1 MCEATA
7 CTTTVISPSSL
18 LPKQYSLRIIF
29 YSMFGS
35 YDHKEKKRRRPYFNK
50 GGIILRQPPRLWIL
64 TNEYEPYIIGGLGT
78 AVTNLTKAYVRSG
91 VHTTV
96 LSQRSNS
103 PISITKS
110 GRLCIVRFPTRAP
123 YYSMKTR
130 QFNPAA
136 IERWIEHQGYH
147 KPNGIHVHSL
157 QFTNL
162 SKYYKLK
169 HRIPIIYTSH
179 SLVTR
184 EKGPASK
191 KKQMRIDQ
199 QALLFKKT
207 SMITVPSR
215 SELGKLKKLYPFV
228 AGKTAV
234 VNHGIF
240 LHKSQTR
247 ASRKH
252 LLYVGR
258 LVPLKGIEP
267 LLNAISILKQDGN
280 NVRLDL
286 VGTGSKRYVH
296 QLKALARK
304 LGISSEV
311 RWLGFRSQS
320 QVQKMYATYGAVVMP
335 SSQESFG
342 LVALEA
348 LASGIPLVSTRA
360 EGLADFVNS
369 SVAQTIPRA
378 DGTAIAASINAMWRN
393 KQLTDKRVAAGR
405 RLASRYQWPQAASR
419 YKKLFRQLQGSNTFD
434 KGGWIDHAH

>member
-1 MCEATA
+1 M
-7 CTTTVISPSSL
+7 
-18 LPKQYSLRIIF
+18 
-29 YSMFGS
+29 
-35 YDHKEKKRRRPYFNK
+35 
-50 GGIILRQPPRLWIL
+50 RQPRRLWIL

-96 LSQRSNS
+96 LSQSSNS
-103 PISITKS
+103 SISITKS
-110 GRLCIVRFPTRAP
+110 ERLCIVRFPTRAP

-136 IERWIEHQGYH
+136 IERWIKHQGYP

-157 QFTNL
+157 QFANL
-162 SKYYKLK
+162 SKHYKSK
-169 HRIPIIYTSH
+169 HQIPVIYTSH
-179 SLVTR
+179 SLVAR
-184 EKGPASK
+184 EKGPGSK

-199 QALLFKKT
+199 QALLFRRT
-207 SMITVPSR
+207 SKITIPSR
-215 SELGKLKKLYPFV
+215 SELDKLKKLYPRF
-228 AGKTAV
+228 AGKTAI
-234 VNHGIF
+234 VNHGII
-240 LHKSQTR
+240 LHKSKKR
-247 ASRKH
+247 ASRRH

-267 LLNAISILKQDGN
+267 LLNAISKLKRDGN
-280 NVRLDL
+280 KVWLDL
-286 VGTGSKRYVH
+286 VGTGSRRYVY

-311 RWLGFRSQS
+311 RWLGFRSQR

-360 EGLADFVNS
+360 GGLADFVNS
-369 SVAQTIPRA
+369 SVAQTIPKA
-378 DGTAIAASINAMWRN
+378 NSTAIAASIKVMWSN
-393 KQLTDKRVAAGR
+393 KQLTDKRVAAGS
-405 RLASRYQWPQAASR
+405 RLASRYQWPKAASR
-419 YKKLFRQLQGSNTFD
+419 YKQLFRQLQGSNTSN
-434 KGGWIDHAH
+434 KGGWINRAH